1 MANAR
6 LRALIVEDSR
16 AWQEILAEILSD
28 VGLDVDLAT
37 DSVSAAVVLQ
47 AAPHRVA
54 IVDLSLDEGTR
65 QNEEGL
71 AVLQAIRRQDPGC
84 TPVLL
89 TGYATVEVAVKAL
102 TEYGAFT
109 CLRKETFRRAEFRE
123 LLHRILAL
131 APGARPVGTG
141 AEPGAA
147 NAALLFPAT
156 LPELAVLLVEDD
168 PGWRGILLEL
178 LTDAPLRNRVRPCA
192 SYGEALGYVRR
203 EKYALAVVDLSL
215 ANSTAPSANRDG
227 YQVLRHAQAAL
238 VPAIIVSGLATPSDI
253 ETAYAQYGIFA
264 YFEKQAFDR
273 AAFRGVVA
281 EALASSQA
289 PDGEVARLTP
299 RERDVLALLVQGLTN
314 KGIANALV
322 ISTNT
327 VKRYLKSI
335 FEKLDV
341 DSRSGAVAKALGVGI
356 KTPPAR

>member
-1 MANAR
+1 MADAR
-6 LRALIVEDSR
+6 PRALIVEDSR
-16 AWQEILAEILSD
+16 AWQEILAEILAD
-28 VGLDVDLAT
+28 VGLDVDLAM
-37 DSVSAAVVLQ
+37 DAASAAASLG
-47 AAPHRVA
+47 AAPHRIAV
-54 IVDLSLDEGTR
+54 VDLSLDDGTR

-71 AVLQAIRRQDPGC
+71 AVLLAIRRQDPGC

-89 TGYATVEVAVKAL
+89 TGYATVEVAVRAL

-131 APGARPVGTG
+131 APGTAPGTAVESGGSPSPVAG
-141 AEPGAA
+141 GAA
-147 NAALLFPAT
+147 
-156 LPELAVLLVEDD
+156 LPEPMVLLVEDD
-168 PGWRGILLEL
+168 PGWRGILVEL
-178 LTDAPLRNRVRPCA
+178 LTDAPLRNRVRPCS
-192 SYGEALGYVRR
+192 SYGEAMGYARR

-215 ANSTAPSANRDG
+215 ASSTAPSANRDG
-227 YQVLRHAQAAL
+227 YQVLRHAQDAQI
-238 VPAIIVSGLATPSDI
+238 PAIVVSGLATPGDI

-273 AAFRGVVA
+273 SSFRRVVA
-281 EALASSQA
+281 EAVASSQA
-289 PDGEVARLTP
+289 PEGAVARLTP

-314 KGIANALV
+314 KGIASALV

-341 DSRSGAVAKALGVGI
+341 DSRSGAVAKALGAGAKI
-356 KTPPAR
+356 PPSQ